1 MSKLKVTLKK
11 SPISSIEKHIRTV
24 RALGLRK
31 IGQTVILPDNACSR
45 GMVFAVKHMVTCE
58 EVAE

>member
-1 MSKLKVTLKK
+1 MSQLKITLKK
-11 SPISSIEKHIRTV
+11 SPISSIQKHVRTIE
-24 RALGLRK
+24 ALGLRK
-31 IGQTVILPDNACSR
+31 IGQSVLKPDNACTR